1 MEKTYS
7 IINIA
12 DLSNIDFSEVIET
25 SENTI
30 RKSVDEA
37 QFVIKYISTPSFIT
51 DGTVTPVQTMSH
63 ADCLVLMSTD
73 EWTPSVTPPAE

>member
-7 IINIA
+7 IINIT
-12 DLSNIDFSEVIET
+12 DLINIDFSEVIET

-30 RKSVDEA
+30 RKSVDES

-63 ADCLVLMSTD
+63 ADGLVLMSTD

>member
-12 DLSNIDFSEVIET
+12 DLSSVNFSEVIET

-30 RKSVDEA
+30 RKSVDES
-37 QFVIKYISTPSFIT
+37 QFVIKYLSTPSFIT
-51 DGTVTPVQTMSH
+51 DGTVIPVQTMSH

-73 EWTPSVTPPAE
+73 EWNTPETPPA